1 MTITPDTK
9 DWTWVLRKPC
19 PECGFDTASFPREQT
34 GRLIRD
40 AASRFADML
49 VTDPDVRDR
58 PEPEKWSPLEYS
70 CHVRDVF
77 HIFAGRLELM
87 LTTDAPLFANWDQDE
102 TAIASRYVDQSPP
115 AVSKEIMAEASALAD
130 AFDAVQDDQWTRG
143 GSRSDG
149 VQFTVESLARYL
161 MHDLLHH
168 WHDVHGD

>member
-1 MTITPDTK
+1 M
-9 DWTWVLRKPC
+9 LRKPC

-40 AASRFADML
+40 AAARFADML

-87 LTTDAPLFANWDQDE
+87 LTTDGPLFANWDQDE

-130 AFDAVQDDQWTRG
+130 AVRITQVSTLRGANMSTWLKPGSSTRRKSRVWLWRMQ
-143 GSRSDG
+143 SRSP
-149 VQFTVESLARYL
+149 VSCCWRKR
-161 MHDLLHH
+161 H
-168 WHDVHGD
+168 